1 MKKVSLFVFLLM
13 SVFCLSQLQTV
24 KMDTL
29 LTVEIGGIKQ
39 AIEIKT
45 DDTHKPILLFLSG
58 GPGSSMMKNAD
69 SFTNILKN
77 KFTIVQWDQR
87 DAGKTLEL
95 NPSPMQPS
103 VELMGKDTYEV
114 INFLLK
120 KLNQKKL
127 IYWAALGETL

>member
-1 MKKVSLFVFLLM
+1 MKKVSVFVFLLM

-39 AIEIKT
+39 VIEIKT
-45 DDTHKPILLFLSG
+45 DDAHKPILLFLSG
-58 GPGSSMMKNAD
+58 GPGSSMMKNAE

-87 DAGKTLEL
+87 DAGKTLAL
-95 NPSPMQPS
+95 NS
-103 VELMGKDTYEV
+103 V
-114 INFLLK
+114 
-120 KLNQKKL
+120 
-127 IYWAALGETL
+127 

>member
-1 MKKVSLFVFLLM
+1 MKKFSLFIFLLM

-24 KMDTL
+24 KVDTL

-45 DDTHKPILLFLSG
+45 DDINKPILLFLSG

-69 SFTNILKN
+69 SFTHILKN

-87 DAGKTLEL
+87 DAGKTLQL
-95 NPSPMQPS
+95 N
-103 VELMGKDTYEV
+103 GTW
-114 INFLLK
+114 LLF
-120 KLNQKKL
+120 
-127 IYWAALGETL
+127 